1 MTRAIAIISCL
12 IATLFL
18 VPIQADCSEI
28 TEYESETEI
37 GCCIVVDSL
46 SQQHVADQMPKLSL
60 ASDIVRYHACISVN
74 QQKHFVP
81 LPARILNCVFR
92 E

>member
-12 IATLFL
+12 VAALFL
-18 VPIQADCSEI
+18 VPIQGDCSEI
-28 TEYESETEI
+28 PEYESETEI
-37 GCCIVVDSL
+37 ECCVVANSL
-46 SQQHVADQMPKLSL
+46 FQSQVIENQSKLL
-60 ASDIVRYHACISVN
+60 QASNIVRPHEYISVKI
-74 QQKHFVP
+74 QKLDGH

>member
-18 VPIQADCSEI
+18 VPIQGDCSEI
-28 TEYESETEI
+28 PEYELETEI
-37 GCCIVVDSL
+37 ECCTIVDSP
-46 SQQHVADQMPKLSL
+46 SQLQVAEKQLKLL
-60 ASDIVRYHACISVN
+60 LVSDFVSHHAYVSVKT
-74 QQKHFVP
+74 QKHIIH